1 MLPIFDGVR
10 DVTVLSTTLRMLLAV
25 VCGFH
30 MVQGLISPAADAF
43 RTMSVSRGIEAIPG
57 VGDAGSSATELVLGS
72 AMLIKNGMGA
82 AMTTL
87 PSQFLYLNLHYYTDM
102 ARLGA
107 QVVAGIGFIGA
118 GAIIVT
124 RRRRV
129 KGLTTAAGLWAAA
142 IVGLCLG
149 GGFYE
154 GGIFAT
160 ALILAAEMFLSKLE
174 YRMLDNAPEVNLY
187 MEYSNKTC
195 LDNVLRL
202 FRDLNLKVL
211 NMEITRSTET
221 ETHNACALFTLRL
234 NKRCRVE
241 QLIPKMN
248 ATEGVVSVEEL

>member
-25 VCGFH
+25 VCG
-30 MVQGLISPAADAF
+30 GLIGLEREYKRRPAGF
-43 RTMSVSRGIEAIPG
+43 RTHI
-57 VGDAGSSATELVLGS
+57 
-72 AMLIKNGMGA
+72 LICLGA

-87 PSQFLYLNLHYYTDM
+87 TSQFLYLNLHYYTDM

-129 KGLTTAAGLWAAA
+129 WAAA

-154 GGIFAT
+154 GCIFAT